1 MTRCTT
7 TTSLNQW
14 RPQTIRGGK
23 EITVTQP
30 RLKVVVAI
38 QTFDLARDFLA
49 RSDAMRTQPEDHRPF
64 QRAPPQDHHSSGFV
78 TQLSIADEAL
88 ETQGENDTCSQVA
101 AVKRQCK
108 NLSKSENM
116 LDIVAKKNQ

>member
-1 MTRCTT
+1 MVDITRQGPDTH
-7 TTSLNQW
+7 
-14 RPQTIRGGK
+14 GGDFF
-23 EITVTQP
+23 TVFLVTYILHSRQSGG
-30 RLKVVVAI
+30 RRIK
-38 QTFDLARDFLA
+38 TFDLARDFLA